1 MNKWALITGASSGI
15 GAALARVYAEE
26 RHNVILVA
34 RREQKLQAL
43 ADELRAEGAEVHVIP
58 MDLSLETSAQQLFD
72 AVQELDVHVDVLV
85 NNAGFTYLGRFV
97 DMDLDAVQD
106 MMQLNVGTLVA
117 LTHLFARPMIAA
129 GEGHILNLSSTTAFQ
144 PTPGYALYAAGKA
157 LILSFSEALFEELK
171 GTGVSVTVLCPGPTE
186 SEMIDAVQSESNVK
200 VPSFM
205 VADVRAVAKQGFD
218 AANRGDA
225 LCVPGLSNQI
235 ATTMVRLP
243 PRWIARR
250 VFGLMGRRMID
261 NPDR

>member
-15 GAALARVYAEE
+15 GAALARVYAEQ

-34 RREQKLQAL
+34 RRKQKLQAL
-43 ADELRAEGAEVHVIP
+43 AKELRGKGAEVHVIP
-58 MDLSLETSAQQLFD
+58 MDLSLKKSARQLFN

-85 NNAGFTYLGRFV
+85 NNAGFTYLGQFV
-97 DMDLDAVQD
+97 DMDLATAQD
-106 MMQLNVGTLVA
+106 MMQLNLGTLVA
-117 LTHLFARPMIAA
+117 LTHLFAKPMVTA
-129 GEGHILNLSSTTAFQ
+129 GEGHILNLSSTTGFQ

-186 SEMIDAVQSESNVK
+186 SEMIDTVQAESNVK

-205 VADVRAVAKQGFD
+205 VADVRAVAKEGFD

-225 LCVPGLSNQI
+225 LCVPGLGNKI
-235 ATTMVRLP
+235 ATTMVRQP
-243 PRWIARR
+243 PRWVVRTL
-250 VFGLMGRRMID
+250 FGFMGRMMIKEQ
-261 NPDR
+261 

>member
-43 ADELRAEGAEVHVIP
+43 AEELRDTKAEVHVIP
-58 MDLSLETSAQQLFD
+58 MDLSLKKSARQLFN

-85 NNAGFTYLGRFV
+85 NNAGVTHLGQFV
-97 DMDLDAVQD
+97 DMDLGAVEK

-129 GEGHILNLSSTTAFQ
+129 GEGRILNLSSVTAFQ
-144 PTPGYALYAAGKA
+144 PTPGFTMYAAGKA

-171 GTGVSVTVLCPGPTE
+171 GTGVTVTVLCPGPTE
-186 SEMIDAVQSESNVK
+186 SEMVDSVK
-200 VPSFM
+200 VESGIQTPSFL
-205 VADVRAVAKQGFD
+205 VADVRAVAREGFD

-225 LCVPGLSNQI
+225 LCVPGLGNKI
-235 ATTMVRLP
+235 TTMMVRHP
-243 PRWIARR
+243 PRWMVRN
-250 VFGLMGRRMID
+250 VFGLMGRIMMK
-261 NPDR
+261 NT